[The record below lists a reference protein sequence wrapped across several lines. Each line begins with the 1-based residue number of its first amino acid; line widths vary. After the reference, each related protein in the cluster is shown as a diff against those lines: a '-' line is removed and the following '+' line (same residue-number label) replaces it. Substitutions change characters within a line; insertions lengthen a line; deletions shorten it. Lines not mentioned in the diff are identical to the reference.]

1 MIDTLR
7 LEVIDN
13 GIILEDK
20 ASTIKEAATFNNY
33 PVISSDNITKLIGRN
48 VWSQINQVLMK
59 KKVKEFQ
66 ILINYDNKNNKQ

>member
-20 ASTIKEAATFNNY
+20 ASTIKEAATYNKD
-33 PVISSDNITKLIGRN
+33 PMISTDDIIRLIGVN
-48 VWSQINQVLMK
+48 VWSQINQVIMK

>member
-1 MIDTLR
+1 MIDTIR

-20 ASTIKEAATFNNY
+20 ASTTKNAATFNND
-33 PVISSDNITKLIGRN
+33 PMISSNDIIRLIGSN

-59 KKVKEFQ
+59 KKVREFQ
-66 ILINYDNKNNKQ
+66 ILINYDNKTNKQ

>member
-20 ASTIKEAATFNNY
+20 ASTIKEAATYNKY
-33 PVISSDNITKLIGRN
+33 PMISTDDIIRLIGVN
-48 VWSQINQVLMK
+48 VWSQINQVIMK

>member
-20 ASTIKEAATFNNY
+20 ASTIKEAATFNND
-33 PVISSDNITKLIGRN
+33 PMISSDNITKLIGRN

-59 KKVKEFQ
+59 KKVKEFP
-66 ILINYDNKNNKQ
+66 ILIHYDNKNNKQ